1 LGTQQRQGVLAP
13 GRRSSDPCPSLTAT
27 SRSRNSTTA
36 GEAARGTQLPGRA
49 RPVQGAGRLRDGLR
63 LPVPG
68 LFTWLVPRYGR
79 FTKAAILH
87 DFLCD
92 EAKEGRFIRS
102 QADGIFR
109 RVMRELGVGFIRRWV
124 MWAAVR
130 LGSGWGVFQPSLW
143 QSCSSS
149 SSRRPRRRSCLPDGG
164 YPGGACR
171 LLDRRAAVLPGPE
184 AIQQQAGQRATACPE
199 AVVSNRCGCHALRDR
214 KACVWAR

>member
-1 LGTQQRQGVLAP
+1 VKLLEALNYQGERDLFKVP
-13 GRRSSDPCPSLTAT
+13 
-27 SRSRNSTTA
+27 A
-36 GEAARGTQLPGRA
+36 GFVTDFAS
-49 RPVQGAGRLRDGLR
+49 
-63 LPVPG
+63 VPG

-130 LGSGWGVFQPSLW
+130 LGSGWGVFQPNLW
-143 QSCSSS
+143 QFLLVLLIAAPTAAFVLTPTVVILVALAVFWIVELLFFLGLKPFSSKRVNEPPLVPKLS
-149 SSRRPRRRSCLPDGG
+149 
-164 YPGGACR
+164 
-171 LLDRRAAVLPGPE
+171 
-184 AIQQQAGQRATACPE
+184 
-199 AVVSNRCGCHALRDR
+199 
-214 KACVWAR
+214 

>member
-1 LGTQQRQGVLAP
+1 
-13 GRRSSDPCPSLTAT
+13 
-27 SRSRNSTTA
+27 
-36 GEAARGTQLPGRA
+36 
-49 RPVQGAGRLRDGLR
+49 
-63 LPVPG
+63 VPG

-130 LGSGWGVFQPSLW
+130 LGSGWGVFQPNLW
-143 QSCSSS
+143 QFLLVLLIAAPTAAFVLTPTVVILVALAVFWIVELLFFLGLKPFSSKRVNEPHLVPKLS
-149 SSRRPRRRSCLPDGG
+149 
-164 YPGGACR
+164 
-171 LLDRRAAVLPGPE
+171 
-184 AIQQQAGQRATACPE
+184 
-199 AVVSNRCGCHALRDR
+199 
-214 KACVWAR
+214 

>member
-1 LGTQQRQGVLAP
+1 
-13 GRRSSDPCPSLTAT
+13 
-27 SRSRNSTTA
+27 
-36 GEAARGTQLPGRA
+36 
-49 RPVQGAGRLRDGLR
+49 
-63 LPVPG
+63 VPG

-130 LGSGWGVFQPSLW
+130 LGSGWGVFQPNLW
-143 QSCSSS
+143 QFLLVLLIAAPTAAFVLTPTVVILVALAVFWIVELLFFLGLKPFSSKRVNEPPLVPKLS
-149 SSRRPRRRSCLPDGG
+149 
-164 YPGGACR
+164 
-171 LLDRRAAVLPGPE
+171 
-184 AIQQQAGQRATACPE
+184 
-199 AVVSNRCGCHALRDR
+199 
-214 KACVWAR
+214 

>member
-1 LGTQQRQGVLAP
+1 MP
-13 GRRSSDPCPSLTAT
+13 
-27 SRSRNSTTA
+27 A
-36 GEAARGTQLPGRA
+36 GFVTDFAS
-49 RPVQGAGRLRDGLR
+49 
-63 LPVPG
+63 VPG

-130 LGSGWGVFQPSLW
+130 LGSGWGVFQPNFW
-143 QSCSSS
+143 QF
-149 SSRRPRRRSCLPDGG
+149 
-164 YPGGACR
+164 
-171 LLDRRAAVLPGPE
+171 LLVLLIAAPTAAFVLTPTVVILV
-184 AIQQQAGQRATACPE
+184 AL
-199 AVVSNRCGCHALRDR
+199 AVFWIVELLFFLA
-214 KACVWAR
+214 

>member
-1 LGTQQRQGVLAP
+1 VKLLEALNYQGERDLFKVP
-13 GRRSSDPCPSLTAT
+13 
-27 SRSRNSTTA
+27 A
-36 GEAARGTQLPGRA
+36 GFVTDFAS
-49 RPVQGAGRLRDGLR
+49 
-63 LPVPG
+63 VPG

-130 LGSGWGVFQPSLW
+130 LGSGWGVFQPNLW
-143 QSCSSS
+143 QFLLVLLIAAPTAAFVLTPTVVILVALAVFWIVELLFFLGLKPFSSKRVNEPHLVPKLS
-149 SSRRPRRRSCLPDGG
+149 
-164 YPGGACR
+164 
-171 LLDRRAAVLPGPE
+171 
-184 AIQQQAGQRATACPE
+184 
-199 AVVSNRCGCHALRDR
+199 
-214 KACVWAR
+214 

>member
-1 LGTQQRQGVLAP
+1 VKLLEALNYQGERDLFKGP
-13 GRRSSDPCPSLTAT
+13 
-27 SRSRNSTTA
+27 A
-36 GEAARGTQLPGRA
+36 GFVTDFAS
-49 RPVQGAGRLRDGLR
+49 
-63 LPVPG
+63 VPG

-130 LGSGWGVFQPSLW
+130 LGSGWGVFQPNLW
-143 QSCSSS
+143 QFLLVLLIAAPTAAFVLTPTVVILVALAVFWIVELLFFLGLKPFSSKRVNEPPLVPKLS
-149 SSRRPRRRSCLPDGG
+149 
-164 YPGGACR
+164 
-171 LLDRRAAVLPGPE
+171 
-184 AIQQQAGQRATACPE
+184 
-199 AVVSNRCGCHALRDR
+199 
-214 KACVWAR
+214 

>member
-1 LGTQQRQGVLAP
+1 MP
-13 GRRSSDPCPSLTAT
+13 
-27 SRSRNSTTA
+27 A
-36 GEAARGTQLPGRA
+36 GFVTDFAS
-49 RPVQGAGRLRDGLR
+49 
-63 LPVPG
+63 VPG

-130 LGSGWGVFQPSLW
+130 LGSGWGVFQPNFW
-143 QSCSSS
+143 QFLLVLLIAAPTAAFVLTPTVVILVALAVFWIVELLFFLGLKPFSSKRVNEPPLVPKLS
-149 SSRRPRRRSCLPDGG
+149 
-164 YPGGACR
+164 
-171 LLDRRAAVLPGPE
+171 
-184 AIQQQAGQRATACPE
+184 
-199 AVVSNRCGCHALRDR
+199 
-214 KACVWAR
+214 

>member
-1 LGTQQRQGVLAP
+1 VP
-13 GRRSSDPCPSLTAT
+13 
-27 SRSRNSTTA
+27 A
-36 GEAARGTQLPGRA
+36 GFVTDFAS
-49 RPVQGAGRLRDGLR
+49 
-63 LPVPG
+63 VPG

-130 LGSGWGVFQPSLW
+130 LGSGWSVFQPNLW
-143 QSCSSS
+143 QF
-149 SSRRPRRRSCLPDGG
+149 
-164 YPGGACR
+164 
-171 LLDRRAAVLPGPE
+171 LLVLLIAAPTAAFVLTPTVVILV
-184 AIQQQAGQRATACPE
+184 AL
-199 AVVSNRCGCHALRDR
+199 AVFWIVELLFS
-214 KACVWAR
+214 WA

>member
-1 LGTQQRQGVLAP
+1 VP
-13 GRRSSDPCPSLTAT
+13 
-27 SRSRNSTTA
+27 A
-36 GEAARGTQLPGRA
+36 GFVTDFAS
-49 RPVQGAGRLRDGLR
+49 
-63 LPVPG
+63 VPG

-130 LGSGWGVFQPSLW
+130 LGSGWGVFQPNFW
-143 QSCSSS
+143 QFLLVLLIAAPTAAFVLTPTVVILVALAVFWIVELLFFLGLKPFSSKRVNEPPLVPKLS
-149 SSRRPRRRSCLPDGG
+149 
-164 YPGGACR
+164 
-171 LLDRRAAVLPGPE
+171 
-184 AIQQQAGQRATACPE
+184 
-199 AVVSNRCGCHALRDR
+199 
-214 KACVWAR
+214 

>member
-1 LGTQQRQGVLAP
+1 M
-13 GRRSSDPCPSLTAT
+13 
-27 SRSRNSTTA
+27 
-36 GEAARGTQLPGRA
+36 
-49 RPVQGAGRLRDGLR
+49 
-63 LPVPG
+63 PG

-130 LGSGWGVFQPSLW
+130 LGSGWGVFQPNLW
-143 QSCSSS
+143 QFLLVLLIAAPTAAFVLTPTVVILVALAVFWIVELLFFLGLKPFSSKRVNEPPLVPKLS
-149 SSRRPRRRSCLPDGG
+149 
-164 YPGGACR
+164 
-171 LLDRRAAVLPGPE
+171 
-184 AIQQQAGQRATACPE
+184 
-199 AVVSNRCGCHALRDR
+199 
-214 KACVWAR
+214 

>member
-1 LGTQQRQGVLAP
+1 
-13 GRRSSDPCPSLTAT
+13 
-27 SRSRNSTTA
+27 
-36 GEAARGTQLPGRA
+36 
-49 RPVQGAGRLRDGLR
+49 
-63 LPVPG
+63 VPG

-130 LGSGWGVFQPSLW
+130 LGSGWGVFQPNLW
-143 QSCSSS
+143 QF
-149 SSRRPRRRSCLPDGG
+149 
-164 YPGGACR
+164 
-171 LLDRRAAVLPGPE
+171 LLVLLIAAPTAAFVLTPTVVILV
-184 AIQQQAGQRATACPE
+184 AL
-199 AVVSNRCGCHALRDR
+199 AVFWIVELLFFLA
-214 KACVWAR
+214 

>member
-1 LGTQQRQGVLAP
+1 MTDFA
-13 GRRSSDPCPSLTAT
+13 S
-27 SRSRNSTTA
+27 
-36 GEAARGTQLPGRA
+36 
-49 RPVQGAGRLRDGLR
+49 
-63 LPVPG
+63 VPG

-143 QSCSSS
+143 QFLLVLLIAAPTAAFVLTPTVVILVALAVFWIVELLFFLGLKPFSSKRVNEPPLVPKLS
-149 SSRRPRRRSCLPDGG
+149 
-164 YPGGACR
+164 
-171 LLDRRAAVLPGPE
+171 
-184 AIQQQAGQRATACPE
+184 
-199 AVVSNRCGCHALRDR
+199 
-214 KACVWAR
+214 